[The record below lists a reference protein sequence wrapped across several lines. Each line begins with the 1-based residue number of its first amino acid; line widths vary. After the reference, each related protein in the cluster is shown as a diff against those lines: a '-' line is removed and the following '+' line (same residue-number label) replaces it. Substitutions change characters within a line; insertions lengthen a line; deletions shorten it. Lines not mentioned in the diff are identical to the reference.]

1 MKTQSTIYK
10 VKYTKR
16 IGGEGSVLVKSNN
29 PENAIKCA
37 RQHVFTG
44 KDFRDAEETTEAY
57 TTPYKQGFGHS

>member
-1 MKTQSTIYK
+1 MKKSTIYK

-29 PENAIKCA
+29 AENAIKCA

-44 KDFRDAEETTEAY
+44 RDFRDAEGTNEVY
-57 TTPYKQGFGHS
+57 TTPYKQGFMHS